1 MRRTRG
7 RRGYGRVAAVGLP
20 SPSARPRAL
29 VSLGVRVGWV
39 VGEMVLVRVE
49 ALEDVARAP
58 RERLVGAEAP
68 KILEGMTTEWF
79 LWSFIF

>member
-1 MRRTRG
+1 M
-7 RRGYGRVAAVGLP
+7 
-20 SPSARPRAL
+20 
-29 VSLGVRVGWV
+29 GWV